1 MLLSADGW
9 VAVLTGVGVVITL
22 ASGFT
27 IWMKRIDR
35 ALVKAADLPELLAA
49 LETRLSKAIEDVRTD
64 HTRITDAICRRQD
77 EIAAV
82 VGKHGERLATLE
94 ARGDHH
100 REQHH
105 REQRHPS

>member
-9 VAVLTGVGVVITL
+9 VAVLTGIGVVVTL

-35 ALVKAADLPELLAA
+35 ALMKAAELPDMLTA
-49 LETRLSKAIEDVRTD
+49 LEKRLSKAIEDVRDD
-64 HTRITDAICRRQD
+64 HSRITDAICRRQD
-77 EIAAV
+77 EFAAT

-94 ARGDHH
+94 ARG
-100 REQHH
+100 R
-105 REQRHPS
+105 RTP